1 MLGAKWLTGVAFRG
15 EYENPSHSDN
25 NEVKGFTLTL
35 KHHYNLR
42 NPNFCFNLHF
52 SWTGTYFQCPKY
64 YTHYMQKGMACFSI
78 CTFPV
83 LTNTQG
89 KNKHGKFTMTIQLTF
104 YRSCADWERELS
116 SRIRLG
122 TVPGYVETSLFL
134 SRYVFMYKSN
144 QLVVKDLLKSR

>member
-15 EYENPSHSDN
+15 EYENPSHSGN

-42 NPNFCFNLHF
+42 NPKFCFNLHF
-52 SWTGTYFQCPKY
+52 SWTWTYFLCPKY

-89 KNKHGKFTMTIQLTF
+89 KHKHGNFSMTIKLTF
-104 YRSCADWERELS
+104 YRSCADERWNL
-116 SRIRLG
+116 LPVLDWAQFQVTWKPVYFWVG
-122 TVPGYVETSLFL
+122 TCLCTRAIS
-134 SRYVFMYKSN
+134 
-144 QLVVKDLLKSR
+144 